1 MTFKEIQDEVEVIV
15 KDESLFDLIP
25 SVINDIYA
33 EVVNEARPPAL
44 KTPMS
49 VATVVGQSWLTLPSG
64 VFGSL
69 LFAGSATGGQLTV
82 VGSLEA
88 LMEEE
93 PGLEEEGDLEKVA
106 MEGGVL
112 WYRKRPS
119 VATTFVALML
129 RAPAKLVLD
138 SSTPDCIPEYLH
150 RRCLVY
156 GAAAALWVI
165 LEEGIDGEKVN
176 SMNYSSRYEQ
186 GKLMLLTWI
195 GRQRKHVGR
204 SIWSQ

>member
-119 VATTFVALML
+119 VATNFVALML

-150 RRCLVY
+150 RRCLIY
-156 GAAAALWVI
+156 GAAAALWSI

-195 GRQRKHVGR
+195 GRQRKHIGR